1 MEREWRGRSA
11 GFRTHILVSLAACV
25 LMQASLRQAEWFM
38 PGLLEDW
45 VRTDPVRMAHG
56 ILTGIGFLCAGV
68 IFRTGFSVHGLTTA
82 ASLWMSSA
90 IGTLAGSGMIALAGL
105 ATVSTLIVLA
115 VLRLVSQAATRRTVV
130 YVTVVWRRNGEGPR
144 EAVEALLNRRASNL
158 RRGERKLSADTDL
171 RRQSWRIS
179 VTDGDLD
186 ALADEL
192 AAVPEVVGFT
202 LDPREG

>member
-11 GFRTHILVSLAACV
+11 GFRTHILVSLAACL
-25 LMQASLRQAEWFM
+25 LMHASLRQTEWFM

-90 IGTLAGSGMIALAGL
+90 IGTLAGAGMVALAGL
-105 ATVSTLIVLA
+105 ATITTLIVLA
-115 VLRLVSQAATRRTVV
+115 VLRLVSRAATARTVV
-130 YVTVVWRRNGEGPR
+130 YVTVSWRRNGPGPR
-144 EAVEALLNRRASNL
+144 QAVEALLRSRDS
-158 RRGERKLSADTDL
+158 GLSPGKRDL
-171 RRQSWRIS
+171 CATSDQRRQSWRLSIS
-179 VTDGDLD
+179 DADLD
-186 ALADEL
+186 RLADEL
-192 AAVPEVVGFT
+192 AAVPEVIGFT